1 MKILVTGSNGMLGS
15 ELCKSII
22 KTDKYNLIATSNSV
36 QKFET
41 IGNYIYEQLDITDFN
56 KTNLI
61 ISFYKPDII
70 INCAALTNVDLCQQD
85 KKSCYDLNT
94 SAVDDLVNICK
105 ENNIKL
111 IQISTDFVFDGT
123 EELYG
128 ELSIPNPIN
137 FYGKCKLD
145 AENSIINSNIDY
157 AIVRTSTLYNNDINS
172 NNLITFIKRKL
183 SNNESINMVSDQLRS
198 PTSVN
203 DLSNGIISIIEN
215 NFNGII
221 NIAGSDILSP
231 YDMAIRI
238 SDLIGYN
245 KNLIIESDSTIFK
258 QIASRPLKT
267 VLSIN
272 KAIKMLN
279 YKPLSFNENL
289 CSVAI

>member
-1 MKILVTGSNGMLGS
+1 
-15 ELCKSII
+15 
-22 KTDKYNLIATSNSV
+22 
-36 QKFET
+36 
-41 IGNYIYEQLDITDFN
+41 
-56 KTNLI
+56 
-61 ISFYKPDII
+61 
-70 INCAALTNVDLCQQD
+70 
-85 KKSCYDLNT
+85 
-94 SAVDDLVNICK
+94 
-105 ENNIKL
+105 
-111 IQISTDFVFDGT
+111 
-123 EELYG
+123 
-128 ELSIPNPIN
+128 
-137 FYGKCKLD
+137 
-145 AENSIINSNIDY
+145 
-157 AIVRTSTLYNNDINS
+157 
-172 NNLITFIKRKL
+172 
-183 SNNESINMVSDQLRS
+183 MVSDQLRS